1 MRSKATFLALLGLLV
16 SVGGCATRSDYET
29 YARAERDDLAGALV
43 AAREAQGGGIDGILF
58 GTGASRCRDYE
69 AVVTV
74 LVAQRD
80 FSGARSACRDYDER
94 CAVVP
99 DNQLCFTYGTGELAD
114 ASGNQALA
122 DELSAYARQA
132 LHFRWLMIRDDYE
145 NRPPR
150 RPIY

>member
-1 MRSKATFLALLGLLV
+1 MRGKAIIPAVLGVLVLA
-16 SVGGCATRSDYET
+16 GGCATRSDYET
-29 YARAERDDLAGALV
+29 YARAERDDLAGALA
-43 AAREAQGGGIDGILF
+43 AAREAQGGGIDGLLF

-94 CAVVP
+94 CAVLP
-99 DNQLCFTYGTGELAD
+99 EKQLCFTYGTSELD
-114 ASGNQALA
+114 EASGDEALA